1 MCGEGIDVYT
11 IKERSQESVEHLEA
25 YADLQFRLLDEIKSK
40 YPENEWSVE
49 VRPFFQDGTTDQEN
63 REWFASKQE
72 FVEHVL
78 RIGDETRH
86 IYASVNPRKGKV
98 GTKSGTPYVFH
109 VVADLDFKS
118 GYTRE
123 ARDQQLKDFPLRPT
137 MVILSGGGYQA
148 YWGLATPMERDE
160 ATILMERVSEHFD
173 SDTIKDSSRIL
184 RVPGTWNVKPEYDT
198 PRKVELVSI
207 DTQKRYSP
215 LDLSSALPAPR
226 GENGE
231 RGKAKIEKRIVEKRN
246 TYLCSLAGRLKNAGL
261 EDEAIRLALM
271 EQNRLVCDPPLPT
284 KEIASMMTQVPG
296 WEANTKDQTPS
307 NLLGLPPDPTW
318 NGGFQ
323 VFELSNEKDPGPQ
336 RWVVDGWIP
345 EGLPSTWY
353 GYSGSNKS
361 YLALHLGMCLADHS
375 VDQWMGLGIP
385 TMKVLYVDFELD
397 KDTHVR
403 RGLALARGMGSLKVP
418 EGFFYI
424 SAKGKSR
431 EEIIG
436 WAIRFCQ
443 EKDVRY
449 VVFDSYGFAM
459 GGDQEK
465 QNEITHF
472 QQLLD
477 LFNLNGIELH
487 ILDHTPKPQR
497 GDVRE
502 NASIFG
508 SVYKTNWI
516 RSATLL
522 VGKKIEGQEA
532 KIVKLISKKNSTGM
546 ERNPL
551 HIKIEWDRDDWGRER
566 TTISPASPEDIEG
579 VRTLSAEEKVWASLP
594 LDEAQAMGAEDL
606 SGFLGMNERTVKNT
620 LSNMGKLANKT
631 NDKYPGLRRTAKKPY
646 KYWRERDVEYQ
657 DTNGDLGF
665 GTSSAPI
672 GTTSSVPDASKMAW

>member
-1 MCGEGIDVYT
+1 M
-11 IKERSQESVEHLEA
+11 
-25 YADLQFRLLDEIKSK
+25 
-40 YPENEWSVE
+40 
-49 VRPFFQDGTTDQEN
+49 
-63 REWFASKQE
+63 
-72 FVEHVL
+72 
-78 RIGDETRH
+78 
-86 IYASVNPRKGKV
+86 
-98 GTKSGTPYVFH
+98 
-109 VVADLDFKS
+109 
-118 GYTRE
+118 
-123 ARDQQLKDFPLRPT
+123 
-137 MVILSGGGYQA
+137 
-148 YWGLATPMERDE
+148 
-160 ATILMERVSEHFD
+160 
-173 SDTIKDSSRIL
+173 
-184 RVPGTWNVKPEYDT
+184 
-198 PRKVELVSI
+198 
-207 DTQKRYSP
+207 
-215 LDLSSALPAPR
+215 
-226 GENGE
+226 
-231 RGKAKIEKRIVEKRN
+231 
-246 TYLCSLAGRLKNAGL
+246 
-261 EDEAIRLALM
+261 
-271 EQNRLVCDPPLPT
+271 
-284 KEIASMMTQVPG
+284 
-296 WEANTKDQTPS
+296 
-307 NLLGLPPDPTW
+307 
-318 NGGFQ
+318 
-323 VFELSNEKDPGPQ
+323 
-336 RWVVDGWIP
+336 
-345 EGLPSTWY
+345 
-353 GYSGSNKS
+353 
-361 YLALHLGMCLADHS
+361 
-375 VDQWMGLGIP
+375 GIP

-551 HIKIEWDRDDWGRER
+551 HIKIEWDRDDWSRER